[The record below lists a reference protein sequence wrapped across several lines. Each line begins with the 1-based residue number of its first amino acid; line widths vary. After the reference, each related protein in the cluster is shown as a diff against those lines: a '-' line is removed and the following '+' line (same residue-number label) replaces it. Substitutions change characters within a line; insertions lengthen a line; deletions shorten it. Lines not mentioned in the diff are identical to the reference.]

1 MRFCERK
8 DKITMI
14 RSMTAFGRATS
25 VGNANGKNIT
35 AEIKSVNNRYL
46 DCSVKI
52 SRMYSFLEDR
62 VRQYVQSSGISRG
75 KVDVYIGVEVVENVG
90 MTIDIDT
97 ALAESYINAL
107 KKLRDSF
114 GLKDDISVMSVAQ
127 NRDIFNVTKPEEDAE
142 ADWLIIKPVLDEAI
156 AAFLA
161 VREAEGERL
170 KADIIEKLEKIESL
184 VAKIKD
190 YSEDDISSYRT
201 KFETRLKNLLAE
213 NAVELNPN
221 MVLTEC
227 AIYADRVAIDEE
239 IVRLGCHFEAMREI
253 FKASEPVGRKLDFLM
268 QEMNRETNTI
278 GSKCSNVDIAAIV
291 VDIKSELEKIREQI
305 QNIE

>member
-1 MRFCERK
+1 
-8 DKITMI
+8 
-14 RSMTAFGRATS
+14 MTAFGRATS

-62 VRQYVQSSGISRG
+62 VRQYVQASGISRG

-90 MTIDIDT
+90 MTIDIDS

-114 GLKDDISVMSVAQ
+114 GLRDDISVMSVAQ

-161 VREAEGERL
+161 VRAAEGERL
-170 KADIIEKLEKIESL
+170 KADIIDKLEKIESL
-184 VAKIKD
+184 VAKIKEF
-190 YSEDDISSYRT
+190 SEDDISSYRT

-239 IVRLGCHFEAMREI
+239 LVRLGCHFEAMREI
-253 FKASEPVGRKLDFLM
+253 FKANEPVGRKLDFLM

>member
-1 MRFCERK
+1 MV
-8 DKITMI
+8 

-25 VGNANGKNIT
+25 VGNESGKNIT
-35 AEIKSVNNRYL
+35 AELKSVNNRYL
-46 DCSVKI
+46 DCTVKI

-62 VRQYVQSSGISRG
+62 IRQYVQQSGIARG
-75 KVDVYIGVEVVENVG
+75 KLDVYIGVEVVENVG
-90 MTIDIDT
+90 MTINIDR
-97 ALAESYINAL
+97 AVAESYINAL
-107 KKLRDSF
+107 KALRDEF
-114 GLKDDISVMSVAQ
+114 GLRDDISVMSVAQ
-127 NRDIFNVTKPEEDAE
+127 NRDVFTVTKPEEDME
-142 ADWLIIKPVLDEAI
+142 RDWLIIKPVLDEAI
-156 AAFLA
+156 AAFIK

-170 KADIIEKLEKIESL
+170 KADIMDKLSKIEGL
-184 VAKIKD
+184 VAKIKE
-190 YSEDDISSYRT
+190 YSEDDISSYRV
-201 KFETRLKNLLAE
+201 KFETRLKNLLAD

-239 IVRLGCHFEAMREI
+239 LVRLGCHFKAMREI
-253 FKASEPVGRKLDFLM
+253 FEANEPIGRKLDFMM

-278 GSKCSNVDIAAIV
+278 GSKASNVDIAAIV

>member
-1 MRFCERK
+1 
-8 DKITMI
+8 
-14 RSMTAFGRATS
+14 MTAFGRATS

-62 VRQYVQSSGISRG
+62 VRQYVQASGISRG

-107 KKLRDSF
+107 KKLRDDF

-170 KADIIEKLEKIESL
+170 KSDIIDKLEKIEAL
-184 VAKIKD
+184 VAKIKE
-190 YSEDDISSYRT
+190 YSEDDISTYRA
-201 KFETRLKNLLAE
+201 KFEARLKNLLAE

-239 IVRLGCHFEAMREI
+239 LVRLGCHFEAMREI
-253 FKASEPVGRKLDFLM
+253 FKANEPVGRKLDFLM

>member
-1 MRFCERK
+1 
-8 DKITMI
+8 MI

-25 VGNANGKNIT
+25 VGTADGKNIT
-35 AEIKSVNNRYL
+35 VELKSVNNRYL

-52 SRMYSFLEDR
+52 SRIYSFLEDR
-62 VRQYVQSSGISRG
+62 IRQYVQQSGVARG
-75 KVDVYIGVEVVENVG
+75 KLDVYVGVDVVENVG
-90 MTIDIDT
+90 MTVDIDR

-107 KKLRDSF
+107 KALRDEF
-114 GLKDDISVMSVAQ
+114 CLRDDISVMSVAQ
-127 NRDIFNVTKPEEDAE
+127 NRDIFNITKPEEDTE
-142 ADWLIIKPVLDEAI
+142 RDWLTIKPVLDEAI
-156 AAFLA
+156 AAFLR

-170 KADIIEKLEKIESL
+170 KADILEKLVKIEGL
-184 VAKIKD
+184 VAKIKE
-190 YSEDDISSYRT
+190 YSEDDISSYRV
-201 KFETRLKNLLAE
+201 KFETRLKTLLAE

-239 IVRLGCHFEAMREI
+239 LVRLGCHFTAMREI
-253 FKASEPVGRKLDFLM
+253 FESNEPVGRKLDFLM

-278 GSKCSNVDIAAIV
+278 GSKASNVDIAAIV